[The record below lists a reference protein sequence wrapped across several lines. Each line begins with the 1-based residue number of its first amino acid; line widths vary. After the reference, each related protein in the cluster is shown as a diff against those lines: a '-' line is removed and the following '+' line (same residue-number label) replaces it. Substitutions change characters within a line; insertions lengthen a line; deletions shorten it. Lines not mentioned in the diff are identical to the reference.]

1 MKSFLKT
8 AFSYLYDLEEKM
20 NDLYEN
26 IQDGDFQNLN
36 TAARYQEELERQGFY
51 LIDTKVE
58 QVATGLGLLAI
69 GLDRPIAQMS
79 GGQRAK
85 VILAKLL
92 LEKPDILLLDEPT
105 TGQDQQSLEEIKK
118 LIAYF
123 SQMGGCVLFCTH
135 DIELASEIADR
146 VIIMANGK
154 LIANGAPEVILSD
167 RWILSAGGLTVPP
180 LLEVSEA
187 LLLPKCITVEGV
199 GRYVSTAVMGRL

>member
-1 MKSFLKT
+1 MCIRDS
-8 AFSYLYDLEEKM
+8 
-20 NDLYEN
+20 
-26 IQDGDFQNLN
+26 
-36 TAARYQEELERQGFY
+36 
-51 LIDTKVE
+51 
-58 QVATGLGLLAI
+58 
-69 GLDRPIAQMS
+69 
-79 GGQRAK
+79 
-85 VILAKLL
+85 
-92 LEKPDILLLDEPT
+92 
-105 TGQDQQSLEEIKK
+105 
-118 LIAYF
+118 
-123 SQMGGCVLFCTH
+123 

>member
-1 MKSFLKT
+1 
-8 AFSYLYDLEEKM
+8 
-20 NDLYEN
+20 
-26 IQDGDFQNLN
+26 
-36 TAARYQEELERQGFY
+36 
-51 LIDTKVE
+51 
-58 QVATGLGLLAI
+58 
-69 GLDRPIAQMS
+69 MS
-79 GGQRAK
+79 GGQKQRVSIARAFLK
-85 VILAKLL
+85 DA
-92 LEKPDILLLDEPT
+92 PILLLDEPT

>member
-1 MKSFLKT
+1 ML
-8 AFSYLYDLEEKM
+8 
-20 NDLYEN
+20 
-26 IQDGDFQNLN
+26 
-36 TAARYQEELERQGFY
+36 ARN
-51 LIDTKVE
+51 
-58 QVATGLGLLAI
+58 
-69 GLDRPIAQMS
+69 P
-79 GGQRAK
+79 
-85 VILAKLL
+85 KL
-92 LEKPDILLLDEPT
+92 LLLDEPT